1 MLPLPWCRVTEG
13 KVGPDKVS
21 SEEFFKK
28 ICSTKHL
35 KLTPETTLGWGHTIA
50 LTVVHC

>member
-21 SEEFFKK
+21 SEEFLKK
-28 ICSTKHL
+28 SAL
-35 KLTPETTLGWGHTIA
+35 PNTLN
-50 LTVVHC
+50 